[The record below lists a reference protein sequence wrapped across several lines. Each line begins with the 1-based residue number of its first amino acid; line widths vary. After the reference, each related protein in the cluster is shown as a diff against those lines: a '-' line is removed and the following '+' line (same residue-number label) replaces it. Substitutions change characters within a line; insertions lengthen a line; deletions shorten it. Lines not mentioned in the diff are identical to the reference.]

1 MSFSGRTLF
10 DYLTQSLG
18 ELWDLEAL
26 AQICAETQ
34 RYTFLVTS
42 QPLNLPCGVASP
54 ANVMAIL

>member
-1 MSFSGRTLF
+1 MSSSGRTLLN
-10 DYLTQSLG
+10 YLTQTIG

-26 AQICAETQ
+26 AQTCAKTQ

-42 QPLNLPCGVASP
+42 QPLNLPCGIASP